1 MAALRLVLSVSGRR
15 APLLLHS
22 LLPRG
27 YALPA
32 TGVGAHVRSVT
43 DGQTQGQI
51 HLSDRCVKA
60 SPPSPLQRLQEVTD
74 SSEFLRL
81 QVESGGCS
89 GFQYKFSIDREIS
102 EDDRMFGASGAQVVV
117 DEQSLQ
123 LVSGSTVD
131 YCTELI
137 RSCFL
142 LVNNPQAS
150 HGCSCGSSFSIKL

>member
-51 HLSDRCVKA
+51 HLSDRCVK
-60 SPPSPLQRLQEVTD
+60 RLQEVTD